1 MHIDFPTRE
10 FDGYIFDLDGT
21 LIHSMPVHYRAW
33 DTAMRQ
39 AGIGERLDEDLFYSL
54 GGVPTALVAV
64 KLGEHYDIKV
74 DGDEVAHHKEQIY
87 MKIMHTV
94 ALIEPVVDFARRMSK
109 SKPVAIATGGGPEVA
124 IPTVEALG
132 LSDLFKVIVTPAD
145 VAPGRGKP
153 APDMFLE
160 AARRINAD
168 PANCVVFED
177 AVPGIE
183 AARAAG
189 MAVVEVPSRLI

>member
-33 DTAMRQ
+33 DTAMQQ
-39 AGIGERLDEDLFYSL
+39 AGIGETLDEDLFYSL
-54 GGVPTALVAV
+54 GGIPTPLVAV
-64 KLGEHYDIKV
+64 KLGEHYGIEV
-74 DGDEVAHHKEQIY
+74 DGAEVAHQKEVHY
-87 MKIMHTV
+87 MKVMHSV
-94 ALIEPVVDFARRMSK
+94 ALIEPVVEFARRIAE

-124 IPTVEALG
+124 ITTVKALG

-160 AARRINAD
+160 AARRINAN
-168 PANCVVFED
+168 PVNCVVFED

>member
-1 MHIDFPTRE
+1 MHIDFPTCD

-21 LIHSMPVHYRAW
+21 LIESMPIHYEAW
-33 DTAMRQ
+33 DAAMQQ
-39 AGIGERLDEDLFYSL
+39 AGIGEKLDEDLFYSL
-54 GGVPTALVAV
+54 GGVQTPLVAV
-64 KLGEHYDIKV
+64 KFGEHYGIQV
-74 DGDEVAHHKEQIY
+74 DGAAIAQLKEAFY
-87 MKIMHTV
+87 LKIMHRV
-94 ALIEPVVDFARRMSK
+94 ELIEPVVDFARRMAV

-124 IPTVEALG
+124 LPTIEALG
-132 LSDLFKVIVTPAD
+132 LSVLFKVVITPAD

-160 AARRINAD
+160 AARRINVR
-168 PANCVVFED
+168 PENCVVFED

-189 MAVVEVPSRLI
+189 MAVVEVPSRPV